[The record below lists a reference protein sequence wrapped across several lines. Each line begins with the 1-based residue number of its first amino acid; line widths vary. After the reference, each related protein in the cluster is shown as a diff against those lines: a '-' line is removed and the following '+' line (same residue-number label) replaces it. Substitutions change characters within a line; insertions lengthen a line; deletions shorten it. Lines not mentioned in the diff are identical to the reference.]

1 MSERVRSISVTRRAA
16 LARLG
21 LLLAGP
27 GLLLGLGGCPRL
39 PGDVPQVA
47 PGQYG
52 DSPAELV
59 RLWREVL
66 AASQRDERE
75 VVRALLGSMVMTKDE
90 LASLLGAARAER
102 MWPRYQAL
110 TKQLLGP
117 GVAELCGFVYERR
130 YDDVVAVRVDEQ
142 PATERREEDAV
153 VLRALQ
159 GPVPVYT
166 VRIKRKQESKG
177 LHYDFFVYR
186 NGRWR
191 TGYLLGKYLP
201 VVLDQMPGQAPGPAP
216 EPMQAPARPPGQAGA
231 PAP

>member
-1 MSERVRSISVTRRAA
+1 MSKHVRAISVTRRAA

-21 LLLAGP
+21 LLVAGP
-27 GLLLGLGGCPRL
+27 GLLVGLGGCPRL

-59 RLWREVL
+59 RLWTEVL

-110 TKQLLGP
+110 SKQLVGP
-117 GVAELCGFVYERR
+117 GVAELCGFIYERR

-142 PATERREEDAV
+142 PAAEQREEDAL

-201 VVLDQMPGQAPGPAP
+201 AVLDPSPGQAPAP
-216 EPMQAPARPPGQAGA
+216 VPMPVPAGA
-231 PAP
+231 PAR